1 MEQVLEFINPV
12 MAALIVALAEGIK
25 AVFKNLPGQIASI
38 ISAVVVAAVWFL
50 FDDGLSIVEGIIS
63 FLSAVAAYDF
73 VVKPLSK
80 PKNPPVGGGGS
91 GPIP

>member
-1 MEQVLEFINPV
+1 MEQILEFINPV

-38 ISAVVVAAVWFL
+38 ISAIVVAGVWFL

-73 VVKPLSK
+73 VVKPLSR
-80 PKNPPVGGGGS
+80 PKKPVGGIGGP
-91 GPIP
+91 PIP